1 LLQYETEARK
11 IRLVILRKKVPGL
24 TESSLDRFLL
34 RAMRASRLRG
44 SVSLLVTSSRELQR
58 LNRQFRKKDKPTDVL
73 SFPASAAQT
82 SQFAGDIAISAEI
95 AAQNAGRLGHST
107 AEEVKIL
114 ALHGVLHL
122 AGYDHEQDDG
132 EMSAKEMKLR
142 KSLRLPVGLIERNR
156 GAGKSRPRV
165 SR

>member
-1 LLQYETEARK
+1 MLQYEAEARK
-11 IRLVILRKKVPGL
+11 IRLVILRKKVSGL

-34 RAMRASRLRG
+34 RAMRAARLRG
-44 SVSLLVTSSRELQR
+44 SVSLLVTTSRELQR

-73 SFPASAAQT
+73 SFPASDAQT
-82 SQFAGDIAISAEI
+82 SRFAGDIAISAEI
-95 AAQNAGRLGHST
+95 AAQNARRLHHSA

-122 AGYDHEQDDG
+122 AGYDHEKDDG
-132 EMSAKEMKLR
+132 EMAAKEVRLR
-142 KSLRLPVGLIERNR
+142 KALRLPSGLIERNR
-156 GAGKSRPRV
+156 AAGKSRPRV